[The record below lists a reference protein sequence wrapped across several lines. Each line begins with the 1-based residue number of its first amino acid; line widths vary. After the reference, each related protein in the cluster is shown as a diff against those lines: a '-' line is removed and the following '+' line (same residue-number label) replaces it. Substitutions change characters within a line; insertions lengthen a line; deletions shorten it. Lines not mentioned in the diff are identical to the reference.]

1 MLVKI
6 FFQQRI
12 AFILEK
18 YPGTVG
24 IADVIAVHNSTKEVH
39 DANLHKLMLVA
50 LQHRL
55 VFNLDK
61 CMIEETK
68 ITFFGMV
75 FDAKGI
81 HPDSEKEE
89 AVRAIPEPQDNQDL
103 QSFLG
108 MATYMVPFIP
118 KLSAMSEALRKF
130 LRKSL

>member
-1 MLVKI
+1 M
-6 FFQQRI
+6 
-12 AFILEK
+12 
-18 YPGTVG
+18 G
-24 IADVIAVHNSTKEVH
+24 IADVIAVHNSTK
-39 DANLHKLMLVA
+39 DKLMLVA

-68 ITFFGMV
+68 ITFSGMV

-118 KLSAMSEALRKF
+118 KLSAMSEAFRKF
-130 LRKSL
+130 LRKTL